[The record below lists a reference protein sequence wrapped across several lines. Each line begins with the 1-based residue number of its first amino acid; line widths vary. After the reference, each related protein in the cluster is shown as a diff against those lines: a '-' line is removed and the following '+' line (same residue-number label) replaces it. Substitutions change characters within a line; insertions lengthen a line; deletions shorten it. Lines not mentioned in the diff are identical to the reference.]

1 MAGLCA
7 LFVISLESPATSAAP
22 PHDHSWRLLF
32 TRAPAAPSNCPDE
45 QYLHNSLAG
54 KLDGHAPF
62 AAEAG
67 RSISIDIHPG
77 SSDVEAVI
85 VARNENGDVTTNE
98 TLHVDSWRCDL
109 LGERLVFV
117 LQDIV
122 APLETSNAD
131 GQTLPK
137 TAPSVAPQP
146 RKDASAILGPVE
158 KTPPTHKLPPKVPKL
173 GLSLG
178 LGSTWWNAPEA
189 ALSSSIG
196 VELRWPRAGIGIEG
210 QYDFAWTIPK
220 LVNSQAERAG
230 VAILGCLYRPL
241 SSRFFVKGCGMVDI
255 ARLSVQADEI
265 HIPTQYAPVVDV
277 GVRMGLGVSI
287 VPSFSFELRADGA
300 YVAHRPAF
308 NIDGAQVWRLA
319 PFTGALRVAL
329 SGVIDVF

>member
-7 LFVISLESPATSAAP
+7 LFVILLESPATSAAP

-45 QYLHNSLAG
+45 QYLRNSLAG

-62 AAEAG
+62 ADEAG
-67 RSISIDIHPG
+67 RLISIDIHPG

-85 VARNENGDVTTNE
+85 VVRNENGDVTTNE

-109 LGERLVFV
+109 LGERIVFV

-122 APLETSNAD
+122 APLETSSAD
-131 GQTLPK
+131 AQTVLQKPP
-137 TAPSVAPQP
+137 AVLQLP
-146 RKDASAILGPVE
+146 RKDAPANSVPIA
-158 KTPPTHKLPPKVPKL
+158 KTPPTHRPPSTGPKL

-178 LGSTWWNAPEA
+178 LGSAWWNAPEA
-189 ALSSSIG
+189 ALGSSIG
-196 VELRWPRAGIGIEG
+196 VELRWRRAGIGIEG

-255 ARLSVQADEI
+255 ARLSVQAEDI

-287 VPSFSFELRADGA
+287 VPSLSFEVRADGA

-319 PFTGALRVAL
+319 PFTGALRVAF